1 MKRLFISTIAALLL
15 LSGYSLLPA
24 QNVDIALGDIPYTW
38 KISKD
43 LASYLSV
50 ETPDNEYS
58 SQAKEFGAQAHA
70 IVYYTSVD
78 GERVNFMGVYY
89 FPTNSYLAATRA
101 DEPPPFGSK
110 IIESNGMILSA
121 WGPQDSI
128 YEPDT
133 QDGKNI
139 SALYKYV
146 YDAGSFMPND
156 TWKTKT
162 TKSIVG
168 CYSATLKADRFYLEI
183 SKQEGL
189 NIEAK
194 ISLNN
199 AQKDSSYGNFIG
211 TFDGTIL
218 MGMYSFAS
226 EGMDSKRELIYRL
239 TPKGFLSG
247 YGPVE
252 EVGDTARFIRPLSI
266 SWDESYIY
274 LAQKFCQ

>member
-1 MKRLFISTIAALLL
+1 VKRLFISTIAALLL
-15 LSGYSLLPA
+15 LSGCSLLPA

-43 LASYLSV
+43 LASHLSV

-58 SQAKEFGAQAHA
+58 SQAKEFGAQAQA
-70 IVYYTSVD
+70 IVYYTPVD

-146 YDAGSFMPND
+146 YDAGSFIPTN

-162 TKSIVG
+162 GAPVNLVFPSDNMAMFPLTELWRSRWPNWSGTWVDLPTG
-168 CYSATLKADRFYLEI
+168 QYVTMTLHGY
-183 SKQEGL
+183 
-189 NIEAK
+189 
-194 ISLNN
+194 
-199 AQKDSSYGNFIG
+199 NF
-211 TFDGTIL
+211 
-218 MGMYSFAS
+218 
-226 EGMDSKRELIYRL
+226 
-239 TPKGFLSG
+239 
-247 YGPVE
+247 
-252 EVGDTARFIRPLSI
+252 
-266 SWDESYIY
+266 
-274 LAQKFCQ
+274 LA